1 MERGNKKRINVKE
14 MSREEKKIVREK
26 REGVKGNIL
35 SKEVTTCIHRDTH
48 YGVCYIEHGMP
59 ALDRTESICLS

>member
-1 MERGNKKRINVKE
+1 